1 MINLIV
7 ELFQLL
13 QLALPFYVDRS
24 HQMKRNVS
32 QYKANNISGSQVGGE
47 GNDGLVNTSTLAW
60 TYTGDVEEKGEQED
74 WVKRQ
79 FLKEI
84 KNFDD

>member
-1 MINLIV
+1 M
-7 ELFQLL
+7 
-13 QLALPFYVDRS
+13 Y
-24 HQMKRNVS
+24 H
-32 QYKANNISGSQVGGE
+32 NIRPTISRDHRWEE

-84 KNFDD
+84 KKTLTIKMEIQSTTKNWWDRALDLHRIYI